1 MSERDPGL
9 QPERTVLAW
18 RRTAFA
24 LLVNGILLLREA
36 AVRGSPALTI
46 TGVVL
51 LVCCVGLSSV
61 GVQRRRALLSRSA
74 MSPSALTMQATTSAA
89 ILACVASAFLAWR

>member
-1 MSERDPGL
+1 VSERDPGL

-36 AVRGSPALTI
+36 AIRGSPALTI
-46 TGVVL
+46 TGGVL
-51 LVCCVGLSSV
+51 LVCCIGVSSV
-61 GVQRRRALLSRSA
+61 GVQRRQALLSGKA
-74 MSPSALTMQATTSAA
+74 ISPSALTMRATTSAA